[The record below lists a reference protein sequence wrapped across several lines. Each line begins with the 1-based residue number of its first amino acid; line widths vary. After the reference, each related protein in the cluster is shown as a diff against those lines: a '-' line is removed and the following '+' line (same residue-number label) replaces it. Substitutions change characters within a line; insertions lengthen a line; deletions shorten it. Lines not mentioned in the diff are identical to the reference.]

1 MKTTSNIHITS
12 KYQSREQDFR
22 NGAIVYQ
29 VLVDRFVQSVNLE
42 EKKDFYAYPKVLKS
56 WNDMPKPGHFMPDV
70 KYWSH
75 ELEYFG
81 GDLKSLATKLEYLK
95 TLNIDVLYL
104 NPIFESL
111 SNHKYDATDYLKISA
126 EYGTFEDL
134 ESLSN
139 ELHQMNMKI
148 ILDGVFNHMGV
159 GSTLFKDALNPN
171 SHYRDWFYF
180 GDQYPKGVR
189 LWADV
194 NSLPELNLENPAVK
208 DFLYKKED
216 SVIRT
221 YLKAGVD
228 GWRLDVAF
236 DLGYQV
242 LRELTDYAHL
252 EKEGS
257 LIVGETWNYP
267 KEWLG
272 VMDGVMNFTLRE
284 IIFNSIKGDFSPN
297 RTNQLLNYMVNDS
310 GIDGLLKSW
319 NVLDNHDTDRI
330 NHRLPSFEDQMLA
343 QVMQFTFPGSP
354 NLYYGTELGM
364 EGGNDPLNRAPMRW
378 DLNKEDNKVLKWT
391 KSLID
396 LHQSERSIKV
406 GDYLAIDSEGLIAFE
421 RYTDQV
427 SDTIL
432 VFINPTNEDVSDIV
446 LVPDSSLMNYSKFK
460 TILGEHVKVEML
472 AGLLKIRL
480 PKKSFTILK
489 PLTDAT
495 ESYTPYK
502 RV

>member
-1 MKTTSNIHITS
+1 MKISSVISLTN
-12 KYQSREQDFR
+12 KYLSREQDFR
-22 NGAIVYQ
+22 NGAVVYQ
-29 VLVDRFVQSVNLE
+29 VLVDRFVQSNELLN
-42 EKKDFYAYPKVLKS
+42 KKEFYAYPRVLKS
-56 WNDMPKPGHFMPDV
+56 WDELPKPGHFMSDY

-81 GDLKSLATKLEYLK
+81 GDLKSLASKLDYLK
-95 TLNIDVLYL
+95 SLNIDILYL

-111 SNHKYDATDYLKISA
+111 SNHKYDASDYLKISR
-126 EYGTFEDL
+126 EYGTLEDL
-134 ESLSN
+134 KHLSN
-139 ELHQMNMKI
+139 ELHQMHIKI

-159 GSTLFKDALNPN
+159 GSSLFQDALNPH
-171 SHYRDWFYF
+171 SQYRDWFFF
-180 GDQYPKGVR
+180 GDHYPNGVR
-189 LWADV
+189 LWADAK
-194 NSLPELNLENPAVK
+194 SLPELNLENPAVK
-208 DFLYKKED
+208 DFLYKKEN
-216 SVIRT
+216 SVIRS
-221 YLKAGVD
+221 YLKAGID

-284 IIFNSIKGDFSPN
+284 IIYNSIQGSFSPK
-297 RTNQLLNYMVNDS
+297 RTNQLLTYMVEDS

-330 NHRLPSFEDQMLA
+330 NHKLSSFDDQMLA

-364 EGGNDPLNRAPMRW
+364 EGAGDPSNRAPMRW
-378 DLNKEDNKVLKWT
+378 DLNHKENQVLKWT
-391 KSLID
+391 KSLIEM
-396 LHQSERSIKV
+396 HQSERAIKI
-406 GDYLAIDSEGLIAFE
+406 GDYLGIESENLIAYE
-421 RYTDQV
+421 RYTDLV
-427 SDTIL
+427 SDTVL
-432 VFINPTNEDVSDIV
+432 VFINPSHEDVKDIV
-446 LVPDSSLMNYSKFK
+446 LIPDSSLMNYSKFK
-460 TILGEHVKVEML
+460 NILGVNVQVEMI
-472 AGLLKIRL
+472 AGFLKISL
-480 PKKSFTILK
+480 PRKSFTILK
-489 PLTDAT
+489 PVTEAL